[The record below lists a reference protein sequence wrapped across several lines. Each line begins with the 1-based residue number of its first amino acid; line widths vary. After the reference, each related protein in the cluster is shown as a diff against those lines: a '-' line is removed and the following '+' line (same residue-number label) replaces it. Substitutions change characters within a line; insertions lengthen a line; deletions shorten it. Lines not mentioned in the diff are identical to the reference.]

1 MARPLRESFTSGMYA
16 RRRAGIPRNRPRIGT
31 WQETGV
37 EWQYWGMGRQP
48 RWFTETKEG
57 HSEWYVERFRTAA
70 AEGVDITGEARLLDA
85 IVRPRS
91 RILDAGCGA
100 GRLGAE
106 LHTRGHTV
114 VGVDVDPVLI
124 TAAEEDHPGPT
135 WLVADLSDLHLDED
149 PFDAALIAGNVMVF
163 VATGT
168 EADVLTR
175 VAAHVKPDGV
185 VVTGFD
191 LDLHYTLDAFDADLA
206 TAGLHVEQRFATW
219 DLRPLAANPD
229 YAVTIART

>member
-1 MARPLRESFTSGMYA
+1 MYDDEDMAER
-16 RRRAGIPRNRPRIGT
+16 
-31 WQETGV
+31 
-37 EWQYWGMGRQP
+37 P
-48 RWFTETKEG
+48 RWFTETKDG

-70 AEGVDITGEARLLDA
+70 AEGIDITGEARLMDA
-85 IVRPRS
+85 IVPPRS
-91 RILDAGCGA
+91 RILDAGCGP

-106 LHTRGHTV
+106 MHARGHTV
-114 VGVDVDPVLI
+114 VGVDVDQVLI
-124 TAAEEDHPGPT
+124 AAAKEDHPGPT
-135 WLVADLSDLHLDED
+135 WLVGDLIDLDLDED

-185 VVTGFD
+185 VVVGFD
-191 LDLHYTLDAFDADLA
+191 LDLHYTLDAFDADLV
-206 TAGLHVEQRFATW
+206 TAGLRVEQRFATW
-219 DLRPLAANPD
+219 DLRPLAADPD